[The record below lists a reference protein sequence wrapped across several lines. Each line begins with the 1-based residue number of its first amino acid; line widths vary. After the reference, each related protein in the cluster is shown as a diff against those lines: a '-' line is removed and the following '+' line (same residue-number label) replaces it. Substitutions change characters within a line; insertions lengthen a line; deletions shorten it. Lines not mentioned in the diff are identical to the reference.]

1 MPAADFSP
9 PPAPASFT
17 ALREALIERQ
27 GSLPKRLAQV
37 ARFALERPDEM
48 ALGTVAE
55 LAAAAGVH
63 PSALVRFAQ
72 TLGYS
77 GFSDLQQVLRARLR
91 ESWPNYRERLS
102 KIRDEAGRGATSA
115 FMLPRLVETSLQSLD
130 RLSASIAP
138 AAFAR
143 AVEAL
148 AGARMVY
155 LLGQRRTFPVAA
167 YLSYMLGNLEV
178 PHMLLDNTGG
188 MMDLQARSAGPQD
201 ALLAISFTPYAPTTV
216 QIATEAAARGVPLIA
231 ITDSAFSPL
240 AGIAQAWLEV
250 AEAELG
256 AFRTL
261 AATMTLAMSL
271 AITTAERRRR

>member
-1 MPAADFSP
+1 MPSADIP
-9 PPAPASFT
+9 QAPSSFA
-17 ALREALIERQ
+17 ALRHALLERQ

-37 ARFALERPDEM
+37 ARFALAQPDEM

-55 LAAAAGVH
+55 LAAAAGVQ

-72 TLGYS
+72 ALGYS

-91 ESWPNYRERLS
+91 ERWPDYHERLS
-102 KIRDEAGRGATSA
+102 KVKDEGATTAVVLS
-115 FMLPRLVETSLQSLD
+115 RLVETSVQSLH
-130 RLSASIAP
+130 RLSGSIAP

-167 YLSYMLGNLEV
+167 YLSYMFGNLEV

-188 MMDLQARSAGPQD
+188 MVDLQARSAGPQD
-201 ALLAISFTPYAPTTV
+201 VLLAISFTPYAPITV
-216 QIATEAAARGVPLIA
+216 QIATEAASRGVPVIA

-240 AGIAQAWLEV
+240 ATIAEAWLEV

-261 AATMTLAMSL
+261 SASITLAMSL
-271 AITTAERRRR
+271 AIATAEQRGETERF